1 MAAAPA
7 VAEAALVA
15 APAVEVSAEAASAAA
30 RAPVEALAVPVPEDS
45 EVPLV
50 IITIITVP
58 ILVGALVRAAIT
70 AEAED
75 ALVR

>member
-1 MAAAPA
+1 M
-7 VAEAALVA
+7 AEAALAV
-15 APAVEVSAEAASAAA
+15 APAVEVSAEAASEAV

-58 ILVGALVRAAIT
+58 ILVGDLVRAAIT